1 MVFHTILN
9 QGEMGNLGNRDKVK
23 IDEHIATV
31 NHYEKELEAI
41 RKRK

>member
-1 MVFHTILN
+1 MPGSGGFGKKAIEA
-9 QGEMGNLGNRDKVK
+9 QFG